1 MEFKVKSKAPVTLQG
16 FSGNSKGGS
25 KYIHHRDGSTRGS
38 TSCSIHLLASK
49 RLPPSSAEV
58 DLWLSGLRYSTSK
71 RVSANARDLKMDPNT
86 GQLVEE
92 EHGDLLS
99 LETAARQSASLVV
112 SPSSQ
117 LEARP
122 ASPKYDEQVT
132 FQLPD
137 SFNEQ
142 EGNAEN
148 IDSSTPKHVGDHRD
162 PSAPSSRSQTKGEF
176 RETKRRRGELPKSGS
191 LKKGAS
197 QITPPSP
204 LKDGRNNTPSS
215 QAGYRYKQLE
225 EMESTNE
232 CPTVLSIEIFVETRE
247 TYLPDPKQ
255 DAVKAVALVY
265 QKQRRR
271 RSSEKSV
278 LDLVVCDK
286 GIPKGFLSS
295 IKRRHALSEDTNYF
309 VNGDETAL
317 IRMAAARII
326 EADPD
331 IIVGYEIQSLS
342 VGYLNDR
349 LALLQPGESFLRLI
363 SRSPT
368 IPSNS
373 ETLSDEYGQLHAS
386 GLHSAGRILLNLW
399 RILRS
404 ELKLNIY
411 TFHNCVHALTRRRVP
426 HFTHAQLTAWFQE
439 DFSKFRCFEHLI
451 LRAVLNLEMM
461 VCLDLVG
468 RTCELAKVYGIDFF
482 SVITRGSQY
491 RVESLLL
498 RLAHTQ
504 NYILISPSK
513 SQVANQ
519 SAMECLPLVM
529 EPESRFYTSPV
540 LVLDFQSLYPSMV
553 MAYNLCYSTL
563 VGHVEGSSV
572 ASSLGV
578 LSKYEARSLFEGD
591 VPSDELT
598 VSPNGSLFSS
608 ANVRKGVLPRML
620 QEILDTRQ
628 MLKKSMKEL
637 KSHQKALYRLL
648 NSRQFALKLL
658 ANVTYGYTAAGF
670 SGRMPCAELAD
681 AIVQFGRVT
690 MENAIKIVESNQKWQ
705 AKVVYGDTGEYC
717 VVSFSSSAPCTD
729 STLFS
734 SPS

>member
-1 MEFKVKSKAPVTLQG
+1 
-16 FSGNSKGGS
+16 
-25 KYIHHRDGSTRGS
+25 
-38 TSCSIHLLASK
+38 
-49 RLPPSSAEV
+49 
-58 DLWLSGLRYSTSK
+58 
-71 RVSANARDLKMDPNT
+71 
-86 GQLVEE
+86 
-92 EHGDLLS
+92 
-99 LETAARQSASLVV
+99 
-112 SPSSQ
+112 
-117 LEARP
+117 
-122 ASPKYDEQVT
+122 
-132 FQLPD
+132 
-137 SFNEQ
+137 
-142 EGNAEN
+142 
-148 IDSSTPKHVGDHRD
+148 
-162 PSAPSSRSQTKGEF
+162 
-176 RETKRRRGELPKSGS
+176 
-191 LKKGAS
+191 
-197 QITPPSP
+197 
-204 LKDGRNNTPSS
+204 
-215 QAGYRYKQLE
+215 
-225 EMESTNE
+225 
-232 CPTVLSIEIFVETRE
+232 
-247 TYLPDPKQ
+247 
-255 DAVKAVALVY
+255 
-265 QKQRRR
+265 
-271 RSSEKSV
+271 
-278 LDLVVCDK
+278 
-286 GIPKGFLSS
+286 
-295 IKRRHALSEDTNYF
+295 
-309 VNGDETAL
+309 
-317 IRMAAARII
+317 
-326 EADPD
+326 
-331 IIVGYEIQSLS
+331 
-342 VGYLNDR
+342 
-349 LALLQPGESFLRLI
+349 
-363 SRSPT
+363 
-368 IPSNS
+368 
-373 ETLSDEYGQLHAS
+373 
-386 GLHSAGRILLNLW
+386 
-399 RILRS
+399 
-404 ELKLNIY
+404 
-411 TFHNCVHALTRRRVP
+411 
-426 HFTHAQLTAWFQE
+426 
-439 DFSKFRCFEHLI
+439 
-451 LRAVLNLEMM
+451 MM

-608 ANVRKGVLPRML
+608 ANVTKGVLPRML

-637 KSHQKALYRLL
+637 KPHQKALYRLL

-705 AKVVYGDTGEYC
+705 AKVVYGDTGEYF